1 MGKLETNTVKLKARL
16 QVVRRVTGQSI
27 TKVLAH
33 CRRNNFRVRRAGL
46 VVGSKIDPALIAN
59 PHIRAHALEGRLFRT
74 ELVNALRTKGIR
86 SMILTERDA
95 YREAAARR
103 KRSVV
108 EVRGVIQNLGRS
120 IEGPWRA
127 EQKLAGLA
135 AWVAF

>member
-1 MGKLETNTVKLKARL
+1 M
-16 QVVRRVTGQSI
+16 VRRVTKQSI

-33 CRRNNFRVRRAGL
+33 CRRNNFRVQRAGL
-46 VVGSKIDPALIAN
+46 VVGTKIDPALIAN

-74 ELVNALRTKGIR
+74 AVVNALGRKGID

-95 YREAAARR
+95 YAEAAVRR

-108 EVRGVIQNLGRS
+108 EVQGVIQSLGRS

-127 EQKLAGLA
+127 EQKLAALA
-135 AWVAF
+135 AWLAL